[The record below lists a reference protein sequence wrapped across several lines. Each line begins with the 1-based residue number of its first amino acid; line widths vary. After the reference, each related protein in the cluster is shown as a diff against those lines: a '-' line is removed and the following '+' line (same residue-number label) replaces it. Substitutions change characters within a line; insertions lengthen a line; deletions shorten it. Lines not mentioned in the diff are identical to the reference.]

1 MTEKIKKYLRK
12 FLLPHGKDRFLM
24 MINSKGSLL
33 DVGCGNNSPY
43 HIKSMLPDVYYT
55 GIDIGDYN
63 QEKPNIAD
71 KYILTDPDQFADTIA
86 GMPDSFD
93 AVISSHN
100 LEHCNHRDKTLDAMI
115 KALKPGG
122 FIYLA
127 FPTEKSVN
135 FPSRKGTL
143 NYFDDTTHK
152 ENPPDFNKI
161 IKTLN
166 ENDIKIIFASS
177 SYKPFILYSI
187 GFLLEHLSMKRKT
200 TPFTWA
206 YYGFEAIIWAK
217 K

>member
-24 MINSKGSLL
+24 TINSKGSLL

-86 GMPDSFD
+86 DMPDSFD
-93 AVISSHN
+93 AVVSSHN
-100 LEHCNHRDKTLDAMI
+100 LEHCNDRDKTLDAMI

-122 FIYLA
+122 FIYMA

-166 ENDIKIIFASS
+166 ENNIKIIFASR
-177 SYKPFILYSI
+177 SYKPIFLYLI
-187 GFLLEHLSMKRKT
+187 GFLSEHLSTNKKA